1 MARGHRPGPG
11 SGAFRRGDVTGRL
24 PHLATGKPAGSAV
37 PGDQDR
43 QRYLREIFDLL
54 WPSPATVTLG
64 GPAPRR
70 AGPRARGPAADSEFI
85 LLLGMRRPRL
95 LIPVAPRAAA
105 AALRGYGEPGS
116 HGVRMGTRALSLALA
131 SGLAASALRSRIRV
145 HAPPGADTVESYL
158 RNALGRHVLV
168 SMYLGPPRA
177 NRKPVLQLL
186 TPAGQPAGFAK
197 IGTSPLARAL
207 VHAERDA
214 LIRLAS
220 AGLSDVT
227 VPRVLHYGEW
237 RDVNVLVISALPV
250 WQRRQPVTA
259 ARLAAAMSSVAGVG
273 GVQREPLASGS
284 YWQRLGDRLAAT
296 DESAERDALQ
306 GALATLATRAG
317 DTPLD
322 LGSWH
327 GDWTPWN
334 MASTSSGLLVWDWE
348 RFTSG
353 VPLGFD
359 ALHYQLQKDVVPGH
373 RDPRDAAASCIS
385 QSPRLLAPF
394 GLGASE
400 ARITAALYL
409 ADLAT
414 RYLTDR
420 QAQASA
426 RLGAPGGWLIPA
438 VAAEVARL

>member
-1 MARGHRPGPG
+1 M
-11 SGAFRRGDVTGRL
+11 
-24 PHLATGKPAGSAV
+24 
-37 PGDQDR
+37 Q
-43 QRYLREIFDLL
+43 
-54 WPSPATVTLG
+54 
-64 GPAPRR
+64 
-70 AGPRARGPAADSEFI
+70 
-85 LLLGMRRPRL
+85 RPRL
-95 LIPVAPRAAA
+95 LIPAAPRAGA

-116 HGVRMGTRALSLALA
+116 RRARIGQRALSLALA
-131 SGLAASALRSRIRV
+131 SGLAAPALRSRIRV
-145 HAPPGADTVESYL
+145 HAPPGADTIESYL
-158 RNALGRHVLV
+158 RNALGRDVLV
-168 SMYLGPPRA
+168 SMYLGPARA

-186 TPAGQPAGFAK
+186 TPAGQLAGFAK
-197 IGTSPLARAL
+197 IGASPLARAL

-214 LIRLAS
+214 LIRLAT
-220 AGLSDVT
+220 AGLADVT

-237 RDVNVLVISALPV
+237 RDVNVLLSALPV

-259 ARLAAAMSSVAGVG
+259 VRLAAAMSAVAGVG
-273 GVQREPLASGS
+273 GTAREPLAAGP
-284 YWQRLGDRLAAT
+284 YWQRLGDRLAAA

-306 GALATLATRAG
+306 GALATLAARAG

-334 MASTSSGLLVWDWE
+334 MASTTIGLLVWDWE

-385 QSPRLLAPF
+385 ESPRLLAPF
-394 GLGASE
+394 GIGASE

-438 VAAEVARL
+438 VADEVARL